1 MRKIFML
8 MLATACMIV
17 VSCKNNKEDKEVVT
31 IPDPPKQEVYQPKHL
46 TTTVDYKT
54 VKTYHYFNAPVT
66 VAAKYVEIK
75 YDAKE
80 QYKRPVEIVYHYP
93 NGDTY
98 TYFIK
103 DFGVWRNEAGKLR
116 IVADDD
122 NTVWVQGQN
131 KAGKFHEF
139 IFYGDP
145 KHNGSKIK
153 PNSYRNLPE
162 GEIKYR

>member
-1 MRKIFML
+1 MRKFIIM
-8 MLATACMIV
+8 MLATACMFV
-17 VSCKNNKEDKEVVT
+17 VSCKDNKKEEVVT
-31 IPDPPKQEVYQPKHL
+31 IPDPPKQEVYQPKHQ
-46 TTTVDYKT
+46 TTTVDFKT
-54 VKTYHYFNAPVT
+54 VKTYNYFKAPVT
-66 VAAKYVEIK
+66 IAAKYVEIK
-75 YDAKE
+75 YDEKQ
-80 QYKRPVEIVYHYP
+80 QYKKPLEIVYHYV

-98 TYFIK
+98 TYIINN
-103 DFGVWRNEAGKLR
+103 FGVWKNEAGKLR

-122 NTVWVQGQN
+122 NTVWVQGQT
-131 KAGKFHEF
+131 KSGKFHEF